1 MQLMPS
7 TLATGLT
14 VAEVIPR
21 HRRIGS
27 PPGVCG
33 YDEKLHTHQSLVF
46 SNEFR
51 YDSEDGNSG
60 ELRWGNIHVVA
71 VKSQMI
77 RHIIEDGCAGTSIP
91 LPNVTAKILSKVI
104 EAFHAE
110 FVKENQG
117 IL

>member
-1 MQLMPS
+1 MRFSPS
-7 TLATGLT
+7 CSRFSHQYNRLS
-14 VAEVIPR
+14 VQ
-21 HRRIGS
+21 
-27 PPGVCG
+27 VCW
-33 YDEKLHTHQSLVF
+33 K
-46 SNEFR
+46 
-51 YDSEDGNSG
+51 EDGNSG